1 MCVKPCVENPRIML
15 TMQLIIICAQLIQL
29 VNLLCLFDILQMKEN
44 QNIQNRNLLYNYD
57 TDQIRIGSTGARRI
71 REA

>member
-1 MCVKPCVENPRIML
+1 MCVKPCVENPQIML
-15 TMQLIIICAQLIQL
+15 TMQLIIICAQLIQV

-44 QNIQNRNLLYNYD
+44 QNIQDRNLLYNYV